1 MAHADWN
8 TEIASDTNPASNTV
22 PITRKRRSVSKIV
35 ASMRYCDP
43 WEAGLSITFTD
54 GTVLHGYETS
64 QTGAI
69 AVEVN
74 DERII

>member
-1 MAHADWN
+1 MKEL
-8 TEIASDTNPASNTV
+8 TG
-22 PITRKRRSVSKIV
+22 KIV

-54 GTVLHGYETS
+54 GTVLHVYETP

-74 DERII
+74 DERIISDWYLNDDEE